1 MQPITITDNRLTTFY
16 KQNADF
22 DILHIN
28 LSDQTALSRLNW
40 HGLDQASIV
49 DLLKKYQRLLRLNPD
64 PNVAMA
70 LLGVAPVQSAVSAQ
84 AAPLPATEQVQATL
98 SLAAQPAPPAPV
110 SALPAQAA
118 PAAPTP
124 ATSTAQAPALD
135 SAHAIAAIPA
145 QQFVQQFAPAV
156 GGVEAAQQ
164 LHQDATTV
172 ATKTALLWANVQ
184 NVVASPYFRS
194 FQVNNISSD
203 IYQFEQFPDYQE
215 LFGSLNFCTCD
226 ECASIFGPAAYFVD
240 LMRIVDQYITTPN
253 AASIPPSLK
262 LSTRRPDLAQIALTC
277 ENTNNLVLFLDVVN
291 DILALKIANTLSLST
306 SAQTDP
312 VQASNAT
319 YQALASASYPFNL
332 PFNLPLEQIRAYLG
346 QLNTDLATVYRTF
359 NLSQEAVAR
368 EALRLSLEEY
378 ALITTPK
385 PTAADLSTAYGI
397 TVSAN
402 DPSILANQETFLA
415 QTGLSR
421 QDLQDLLNQNLSKAE
436 LDHSTIAHAFY
447 INEELSAGKTLQF
460 ATDGSDT
467 IANLDLPTL
476 DRLQRFIRLS
486 RKLNWSFA
494 DLDWTIQS
502 FQASE
507 ITPDLIQK
515 IAKIQQLQARLKL
528 PLNILSSFWSD
539 LKTTGVGMSGASQAP
554 FDIVFTNPQLLGRQA
569 PYHPQYVDTQG
580 NALNPLY
587 TDAVLTTANGGSSRI
602 ASGLRVGLDDLTLLI
617 ATFGKGGQLD
627 FTVQN
632 LSLLY
637 RHSRLAA
644 LLQLPLDAYLLLL
657 NLTGKLQ
664 PVFAPDDLLSLLD
677 TVDWLRSIGISVYEL
692 AYILRGTPSKY
703 VAGKYQAS
711 SIPTFLQVLLAL
723 GIDPQPVLTLEDIL
737 DWASLTQKLN
747 NPAQAGPGQRVW
759 SLLPTSIQQVI
770 TQVAAD
776 ATKLT
781 DQVKSDLLTAF
792 NGILQRPDFY
802 QAATFSGLSIPD
814 PVKALLQADTVL
826 SQNEIQKLN
835 RLLLQAAY
843 PQEIV
848 QITFKQLED
857 EWKEK
862 LLQQLATFVSSPV
875 DRVTALLE
883 IINRLLSS
891 SLPTGMHSYIE
902 VFLAPV
908 PSADTLKYVGQ
919 VLDALSRGLVLAEK
933 LQLKSSE
940 IASLRTAPAS
950 YGIATDFLSMSVDN
964 LKSLAA
970 FKQLAAA
977 FQDTQDQ
984 LLAYLASASAS
995 TTTLAT
1001 ITGWL
1006 EAQIQEVVSGH
1017 FQNLPQ
1023 VLTTVDGLVLLKK
1036 VFDLSTSL
1044 GVNIAFHDQILPLAT
1059 LPVQNNWAS
1068 YTSAASGIV
1077 DTIKARYNDDDWA
1090 VVNSQVLGAISER
1103 KRSALAG
1110 FLIWKL
1116 GLKNLRALTE
1126 YLLIDV
1132 EMSGCASISLIK
1144 QGILSLQMYLQRCR
1158 LNLEPGVTS
1167 IGIPSVWWEWMM
1179 NYSIWQANRK
1189 VFLYPE
1195 NYLDPGLR
1203 KNKSDLFQQLE
1214 SELLQADITQELVET
1229 AYIHYFD
1236 KFAELAKL
1244 NIVASY
1250 RCQLE
1255 QTNDQDAIDTLFLF
1269 ARTASEPATYYYR
1282 ECRYPTAPVPTW
1294 TPWSKID
1301 VNINAEYIAPAFAF
1315 NRLFVF
1321 WVESSQAQQSTVTNN
1336 QAQRTT
1342 VQKATIKYILQ
1353 TESKQW
1359 RQPQTLAKD
1368 IIIDVTSTDASIPDF
1383 HIDTE
1388 RLFWKKVYPLTLSE
1402 TGTQP
1407 EQLLVMFGDIPDLP
1421 TASPP
1426 IPAAPSQDPGIT
1438 QFDRQTYEGLQQGYL
1453 ATQNGIQGYGSLLP
1467 AITLSSDAA
1476 TENRY
1481 LLLPQAR
1488 VQAVTSSSGLSQG
1501 RSDLAATTVGN
1512 LAIFVGGYNS
1522 GVGFSAAV
1530 DIYNSTTGQWSSAQL
1545 SKPRTWL
1552 AATALGNLAFF
1563 VGGQGADYQPSNTI
1577 DIYNINTRQ
1586 WSSATLS
1593 QPRLQLAA
1601 TATNNQAFFAGGLN
1615 NNASGNLSDVVDIF
1629 STSTAQWSTAKLSQ
1643 PRSGLA
1649 ATSANNL
1656 ALFAG
1661 GMAASNTFSDVVDI
1675 YNASNGQWSTARLS
1689 QPRYQAAA
1697 TAANNQAFFA
1707 GGSSAS
1713 GPSDVVDIYNASTGQ
1728 WSMTRLSQPRYQLAA
1743 TAIGSVVLFAGGL
1756 SASGLSDVVDIYNVV
1771 SGQWSIARLSL
1782 ARSGLAATSAGGQA
1796 FFAGGISGIYRNT
1809 VDIFSSVASSAVVGI
1824 VDGTT
1829 LTARTVSPPLHASYM
1844 ADTDRA
1850 LLNHLIGYWPLDEGA
1865 GTVLYDRA
1873 SSHDGSTT
1881 GPASWQTVTDFP
1893 GTQTRSALQFGTQG
1907 DYLSLPPTSIPVGLE
1922 ITLSFWAY
1930 GGPSLPQAV
1939 SVFFATASNS
1949 AGTST
1954 RVVNVHLPWSDEMV
1968 YFDCGVD
1975 TSGTFDR
1982 IAKKAN
1988 SLDYKGKWSHWT
2000 FTKNVSLGE
2009 MKIYLNGL
2017 LWYAESNKT
2026 RPLVPVTQIMVGN
2039 GYDGKL
2045 AELHIWDTVLSAE
2058 QILVLAASDS
2068 PLLKDV
2074 SGQNAVALT
2083 VKNQADWMTFDN
2095 GDEAFL
2101 IVPQANVLKPL
2112 SDGLGVQEINIPGIK
2127 RGALALGYPGAR
2139 DASTLSGLKF
2149 SFTRLTTTV
2158 MRQLS
2163 QRVLVGGVDQL
2174 LTPEAQAI
2182 FELDFTRFQ
2191 PSSAVIAPTT
2201 NALDFRGP
2209 YGLYFQEI
2217 FFHIPLLVANA
2228 LNTNQ
2233 RFAEAQKW
2241 YHYIFNPT
2249 QTFKAVNAQNLLGYW
2264 SFNEGSGT
2272 ALVDTVGSHN
2282 GTIQGTASWQT
2293 VSDFP
2298 GTPSRAVLQLGVQGS
2313 CASLPPAS
2321 VPSGSEITVSF
2332 WAYGGAS
2339 LPKMGSV
2346 IYAVGSDGTSR
2357 ALNIHLPW
2365 SDENI
2370 YFDCGCDMSG
2380 GYDRIAYKAS
2390 PQDYKGTWTHW
2401 TFTKNT
2407 ALGEM
2412 KIYLNGQLWHAET
2425 GKTRP
2430 LIPVSKVVVGQD
2442 IPDNALYDGKIAELR
2457 IWNYAL
2463 SPEEA
2468 LLNAG
2473 DQSADRFWRYLPFR
2487 DNSQQ
2492 KLEALLQDSQALM
2505 AYNDDPF
2512 DPDAI
2517 AQLRLGAY
2525 QKAVVMKYI
2534 DNLLDWGD
2542 SLFTQD
2548 SWESITQA
2556 TLLYLLAY
2564 DLLGPRPESVG
2575 QCSPPAPKTFADIK
2589 AQYSSGNI
2597 PQFLLELEPMVSSNT
2612 ATVTSPAFN
2621 MIDAYFCVG
2630 ENNQFT
2636 AYWDRVDDRLYKI
2649 RHCQNIAGTF
2659 RQLALFEPPLNPAD
2673 LVRAAAS
2680 NIPLSA
2686 VAGLSAQVPHYR
2698 FDALLER
2705 AKNITSTLI
2714 QLGSTLL
2721 SVLEKKDV
2729 EQLSLLRAT
2738 QETVIQQLL
2747 NTTRQKQLD
2756 EANATLASLNQSLT
2770 AAQHRM
2776 GYYQDLVT
2784 RGLTSG
2790 EQDSQNLLISAVTF
2804 ETLATVL
2811 NTIASPA
2818 YAIPTIFGLADGGV
2832 SPGGV
2837 IAALADASG
2846 RIANT
2851 LNLGSSLAVTMAQYA
2866 RRMQEWQ
2873 FQLQMAQDDIDLINK
2888 QIVAAQLSAD
2898 IASSE
2903 LATQQK
2909 SSEQANEIQEFLQ
2922 RKFSNQD
2929 LYQWM
2934 LNRLSVLY
2942 FQMFKLALEVALTV
2956 QTAYQYELNR
2966 DDTFISF
2973 DYWDSLKQGLL
2984 AGEGLLFGLS
2994 QLEKAYLE
3002 HNSRRLEVEK
3012 TVSLLRLDPKAFL
3025 DLKNSGKCQFQLS
3038 EKLFDYDFP
3047 GHYCRQIKTIDISIP
3062 AIIGPYQNIN
3072 ATLTQLSNRVVVQAD
3087 QNAVAYLLTGQGN
3100 QPDTSILRSNWR
3112 RNQKIALS
3120 RGVNDSGLFEL
3131 NFRDE
3136 RYLPFEGT
3144 GAVSTWE
3151 LRLPKATNRIDF
3163 DNLSDII
3170 IHLSYTA
3177 LDAGD
3182 SLFTQKVQELL
3193 TTFEG
3198 AYYLNLN
3205 QSYPGAWHSF
3215 VSTQNG
3221 QNSQQLKVGISNQII
3236 PPHLTSVKL
3245 ENVYFKLTVPDST
3258 IPSAAAFLSL
3268 QIGNGSATPVSLNSS
3283 IATVSFNPPLDQFV
3297 GDWII
3302 NVDLTKVPQAL
3313 LKNGVLDPALFQN
3326 IECILCYQG
3335 EIDWTM

>member
-1 MQPITITDNRLTTFY
+1 MQPITDNRLATFY
-16 KQNADF
+16 KQNPNF
-22 DILHIN
+22 DILSFN
-28 LSDQTALSRLNW
+28 LSDQLALVGLNW
-40 HGLDQASIV
+40 QGLDQTSIV
-49 DLLKKYQRLLRLNPD
+49 ELLKKYQRLLRLHPD

-70 LLGVAPVQSAVSAQ
+70 LLGVSPAQSTVSAQ
-84 AAPLPATEQVQATL
+84 PAPPHAAGMAQAVL
-98 SLAAQPAPPAPV
+98 SLAAQPAPTPETSQAPV
-110 SALPAQAA
+110 SPSAAQAS
-118 PAAPTP
+118 T
-124 ATSTAQAPALD
+124 TSTAQTAGLD

-145 QQFVQQFAPAV
+145 TQFVRQFAPAV
-156 GGVEAAQQ
+156 GGVEVAQQ
-164 LHQDATTV
+164 IHQDATTV

-184 NVVASPYFRS
+184 NVVASPFFRAS
-194 FQVNNISSD
+194 QINNTNSD
-203 IYQFEQFPDYQE
+203 LYQFEQFPDYQE

-253 AASIPPSLK
+253 AASISPSLK
-262 LSTRRPDLAQIALTC
+262 LDTRRPDLARIALTC

-291 DILALKIANTLSLST
+291 DILALKVANLLPSSTATL
-306 SAQTDP
+306 TDV
-312 VQASNAT
+312 VQASNAA
-319 YQALASASYPFNL
+319 YMALTGASYPFNL

-346 QLNTDLATVYRTF
+346 QLNTDLATLYRTF
-359 NLSQEAVAR
+359 NLSQDAVAR
-368 EALRLSLEEY
+368 ESLQLSPEEY
-378 ALITTPK
+378 VLITTPK
-385 PTAADLSTAYGI
+385 PAAADLSNAYG
-397 TVSAN
+397 VS
-402 DPSILANQETFLA
+402 DPASLADQETFLA

-421 QDLQDLLNQNLSKAE
+421 QDLQDLLTQNLSKAE
-436 LDHSTIAHAFY
+436 MDTGTIAHAFY
-447 INEELSAGKTLQF
+447 INQGLGTGKALQL
-460 ATDGSDT
+460 ATDGSNIIT
-467 IANLDLPTL
+467 NLDLPTL
-476 DRLQRFIRLS
+476 DRLHRFIRLD
-486 RKLNWSFA
+486 RKLTWSFA
-494 DLDWTIQS
+494 DLDWVIQS
-502 FQASE
+502 FQAAE
-507 ITPDLIQK
+507 ITPDFIQK

-528 PLNILSSFWSD
+528 PLNVLCSFWYD
-539 LKTTGVGMSGASQAP
+539 LKTTGVGASGASQAL
-554 FDIVFTNPQLLGRQA
+554 FDTVFNNPQLLGRQA
-569 PYHPQYVDTQG
+569 PYHPRYVDGQG
-580 NALNPLY
+580 QALDPLY
-587 TDAVLTTANGGSSRI
+587 TDEVLTTATASSRI
-602 ASGLRVGLDDLTLLI
+602 AAGLRLSLDDFALLVT
-617 ATFGKGGQLD
+617 TFGKGGQID

-644 LLQLPLDAYLLLL
+644 LLHLSLDAYLLLL

-664 PVFAPDDLLSLLD
+664 PTFAPDDLLSLLD
-677 TVDWLRSIGISVYEL
+677 TVDWLNSAGISVYEL

-703 VAGKYQAS
+703 VAARYQAS
-711 SIPTFLQVLLAL
+711 SIPAFLQALLAL
-723 GIDPQPVLTLEDIL
+723 GIDPQPVLAMEDIL
-737 DWASLTQKLN
+737 DWTSLTQKLN
-747 NPAQAGPGQRVW
+747 NPAQAGPGQRLW
-759 SLLPTSIQQVI
+759 SLFPADIQQI
-770 TQVAAD
+770 IAQGAAGT
-776 ATKLT
+776 AQLT
-781 DQVKSDLLTAF
+781 DQQKSALLNAL
-792 NGILQRPDFY
+792 NVILQRPDFY
-802 QAATFSGLSIPD
+802 QDAAFTGLSISD
-814 PVKALLQADTVL
+814 QVKTLLHAGIVL

-843 PQEIV
+843 PQEIA
-848 QITFKQLED
+848 QITFKQIDD

-862 LLQQLATFVSSPV
+862 LLQQLATFVGSPV
-875 DRVTALLE
+875 DRVTALME
-883 IINRLLSS
+883 IINSVLSQN
-891 SLPTGMHSYIE
+891 LPTGMHSYIE
-902 VFLAPV
+902 VFLAPAQD
-908 PSADTLKYVGQ
+908 ADSLAYVGQ
-919 VLDALSRGLVLAEK
+919 ALDGLSRGLVLADK

-940 IASLRTAPAS
+940 IDSLRTSPSS
-950 YGIATDFLSMSVDN
+950 YGITTNFLALSIDN
-964 LKSLAA
+964 LKSLST
-970 FKQLAAA
+970 FKQLTVA
-977 FQDTQDQ
+977 FGDTQDQ
-984 LLAYLASASAS
+984 LLAYLISSAASA
-995 TTTLAT
+995 TTLAT
-1001 ITGWL
+1001 ITGWA
-1006 EAQIQEVVSGH
+1006 EAQIQEVVTGH
-1017 FQNLPQ
+1017 FQNMPRI
-1023 VLTTVDGLVLLKK
+1023 LTSVDGLATLKR
-1036 VFDLSTSL
+1036 VFDLSASL
-1044 GVNIAFHDQILPLAT
+1044 GVNIAFYDQILPLAA
-1059 LPVQNNWAS
+1059 LSVQNNWAA
-1068 YTSAASGIV
+1068 YTSAASGIT

-1090 VVNSQVLGAISER
+1090 TVNEQILGALSER
-1103 KRSALAG
+1103 RRSVLAG

-1158 LNLEPGVTS
+1158 LNLEPGVTN
-1167 IGIPSVWWEWMM
+1167 IDIPGAWWEWMM
-1179 NYSIWQANRK
+1179 NYRIWQANRK

-1195 NYLDPGLR
+1195 NYLDPSLR

-1214 SELLQADITQELVET
+1214 SELLQADISQEQVET

-1236 KFAELAKL
+1236 KFAEVAKL

-1250 RCQLE
+1250 RCLVE

-1269 ARTASEPATYYYR
+1269 GRTASEPATYYYR
-1282 ECRYPTAPVPTW
+1282 ECRYPTAPLPTW
-1294 TPWSKID
+1294 TSWSKID
-1301 VNINAEYIAPAFAF
+1301 VNINADYIAPAFAF

-1321 WVESSQAQQSTVTNN
+1321 WVEISQAQQSAVTNN
-1336 QAQRTT
+1336 QTQRTT

-1368 IIIDVTSTDASIPDF
+1368 VIINTTSTDPAVPDF

-1388 RLFWKKVYPLTLSE
+1388 RLFWKKVSPLTISE
-1402 TGTQP
+1402 TGTQQ
-1407 EQLLVMFGDIPDLP
+1407 EQILVMFGDIPDLP
-1421 TASPP
+1421 TASPQ
-1426 IPAAPSQDPGIT
+1426 IPASTSQDAGIAL
-1438 QFDRQTYEGLQQGYL
+1438 FDRQTYEGLQQGYL
-1453 ATQNGIQGYGSLLP
+1453 AAQSGIQGYSSLLP

-1476 TENRY
+1476 TENKF
-1481 LLLPQAR
+1481 LLLPQAD
-1488 VQAVTSSSGLSQG
+1488 VQAAISPSGLSQG
-1501 RSDLAATTVGN
+1501 RSDLTATTAGN
-1512 LAIFVGGYNS
+1512 LAFFAGGYNS
-1522 GVGFSAAV
+1522 DIGFSATV
-1530 DIYNSTTGQWSSAQL
+1530 DIYNAATGQWSSAQL
-1545 SKPRTWL
+1545 SKPRTVL
-1552 AATALGNLAFF
+1552 ASTAVGNVALFA
-1563 VGGQGADYQPSNTI
+1563 GGEGADYQSSSTV
-1577 DIYNINTRQ
+1577 DIYNATTGQ
-1586 WSSATLS
+1586 WSSAALS
-1593 QPRLQLAA
+1593 QPRLLLAA
-1601 TATNNQAFFAGGLN
+1601 TATNNQALFAGGLN
-1615 NNASGNLSDVVDIF
+1615 SNASGNLSDVIDIY
-1629 STSTAQWSTAKLSQ
+1629 TASSGQWSTAKLSQ
-1643 PRSGLA
+1643 PRYNLA
-1649 ATSANNL
+1649 ATSANNQ

-1661 GMAASNTFSDVVDI
+1661 GLAANNAFSDVVDIYTASSGQWSTARLSQPRDQFAATAAGNLAFFAGGVASSGLSDVVDI
-1675 YNASNGQWSTARLS
+1675 YNASNGQWSTVRLS
-1689 QPRYQAAA
+1689 QPRYRLVA
-1697 TAANNQAFFA
+1697 TTVGN
-1707 GGSSAS
+1707 
-1713 GPSDVVDIYNASTGQ
+1713 
-1728 WSMTRLSQPRYQLAA
+1728 L
-1743 TAIGSVVLFAGGL
+1743 VLFAGGL
-1756 SASGLSDVVDIYNVV
+1756 TASGLSDVVDIYNIV
-1771 SGQWSIARLSL
+1771 SGQWRIARLSL
-1782 ARSGLAATSAGGQA
+1782 ARSGLTATSAGGQA
-1796 FFAGGISGIYRNT
+1796 FFAGGISALYRNT
-1809 VDIFSSVASSAVVGI
+1809 VDIFSSTASSSVVGI
-1824 VDGTT
+1824 IEGAT
-1829 LTARTVSPPLHASYM
+1829 LTAKTVSPPLHASYI

-1850 LLNHLIGYWPLDEGA
+1850 LLDHLVGYWPLGEGS
-1865 GTVLYDRA
+1865 GTVMYDNA
-1873 SSHDGSTT
+1873 SSHDGSVVGTV
-1881 GPASWQTVTDFP
+1881 SWQTATDFP
-1893 GTQTRSALQFGTQG
+1893 GTQTRSVLQFGAQG
-1907 DYLSLPPTSIPVGLE
+1907 SYLSLPPTSIPVGSE
-1922 ITLSFWAY
+1922 ITVSFWAY

-1939 SVFFATASNS
+1939 SVLYATGIDGKA
-1949 AGTST
+1949 
-1954 RVVNVHLPWSDEMV
+1954 RVLNVHLPWSDETV
-1968 YFDCGVD
+1968 YFDCGSDVG
-1975 TSGTFDR
+1975 GTDATEPFDR
-1982 IAKKAN
+1982 IARKAS
-1988 SLDYKGKWSHWT
+1988 SLDYKGKWSHWA
-2000 FTKNVSLGE
+2000 FTKNAIRGE

-2017 LWYAESNKT
+2017 LWYAESGKT
-2026 RPLVPVTQIMVGN
+2026 RPLTPVGQVTVGN
-2039 GYDGKL
+2039 GYDGKV
-2045 AELHIWDTVLSAE
+2045 AELHIWDTALSAE
-2058 QILVLAASDS
+2058 QILFLASSGS
-2068 PLLKDV
+2068 PLLKDI

-2083 VKNQADWMTFDN
+2083 VKNQADWMIFNN

-2101 IVPQANVLKPL
+2101 ITPQANALQPINA
-2112 SDGLGVQEINIPGIK
+2112 GLGVQEINIPGIK
-2127 RGALALGYPGAR
+2127 RGALALNYPGAR
-2139 DASTLSGLKF
+2139 DASTLSSLKF
-2149 SFTRLTTTV
+2149 AFTRLTTTSI
-2158 MRQLS
+2158 RQLS

-2182 FELDFTRFQ
+2182 FELDFARFQ
-2191 PSSAVIAPTT
+2191 PSSAVIPPIT

-2249 QTFKAVNAQNLLGYW
+2249 QTFKAVNAHHLLGNW
-2264 SFNEGSGT
+2264 QFNEGSGT
-2272 ALVDTVGSHN
+2272 AIVDTAGNHN

-2298 GTPSRAVLQLGVQGS
+2298 GTPSRSVLQLGTQG
-2313 CASLPPAS
+2313 CYASLPPAS
-2321 VPSGSEITVSF
+2321 MPSGSEITVSF
-2332 WAYGGAS
+2332 WAYGGSS
-2339 LPKMGSV
+2339 LPERGS
-2346 IYAVGSDGTSR
+2346 ILYAVGSDGVSR

-2365 SDENI
+2365 SDENL
-2370 YFDCGCDMSG
+2370 YFDCGCDASG
-2380 GYDRIAYKAS
+2380 TYDRLYHKAS
-2390 PQDYKGTWTHW
+2390 PQDYKGKWTHW

-2412 KIYLNGQLWHAET
+2412 KIYLNGQLWHT
-2425 GKTRP
+2425 KGGQTRP
-2430 LIPVSKVVVGQD
+2430 LIPVSKVVVGLD

-2492 KLEALLQDSQALM
+2492 KLEAMLQDSQALT

-2548 SWESITQA
+2548 TWESITQA

-2589 AQYSSGNI
+2589 AQYSGGNI
-2597 PQFLLELEPMVSSNT
+2597 PQFLLELEP
-2612 ATVTSPAFN
+2612 TVTSDTTAVTSSAFN
-2621 MIDAYFCVG
+2621 MINAYFCVS
-2630 ENNQFT
+2630 ENDQFT

-2659 RQLALFEPPLNPAD
+2659 RQLALFEPPINPAD

-2680 NIPLSA
+2680 NIPISA
-2686 VAGLSAQVPHYR
+2686 ATGLAAQVPHYR
-2698 FDALLER
+2698 FEALLER
-2705 AKNITSTLI
+2705 AKNITGTLT
-2714 QLGSTLL
+2714 QMGATMLN
-2721 SVLEKKDV
+2721 VLEKKDT

-2738 QETVIQQLL
+2738 QETVLQQLI

-2756 EANATLASLNQSLT
+2756 EANATLDSLNKSLA
-2770 AAQHRM
+2770 AAQHRTD
-2776 GYYQDLVT
+2776 YYQGLVT

-2790 EQDSQNLLISAVTF
+2790 EQDSQNLLISALAF
-2804 ETLATVL
+2804 EALATVL

-2851 LNLGSSLAVTMAQYA
+2851 LNLGSYLAATMAQYD

-2873 FQLQMAQDDIDLINK
+2873 FQLQMAQDDVDLLNK
-2888 QIVAAQLSAD
+2888 QIVAAQIGAA

-2909 SSEQANEIQEFLQ
+2909 ISEQVNEIQDFLQ

-2984 AGEGLLFGLS
+2984 VGEGLLLGLS
-2994 QLEKAYLE
+2994 QLEKAYVE
-3002 HNSRRLEVEK
+3002 NNSRRLEVEK
-3012 TVSLLRLDPKAFL
+3012 TISLLQLDPNAFL
-3025 DLKNSGKCQFQLS
+3025 DLKNTGKCQFQLS

-3047 GHYCRQIKTIDISIP
+3047 GHYCRQIKTIGISIP
-3062 AIIGPYQNIN
+3062 AIIGPYQNIK
-3072 ATLTQLSNRVVVQAD
+3072 ATLTQLSDRVLIQAD

-3120 RGVNDSGLFEL
+3120 RGVNDSGMFEL
-3131 NFRDE
+3131 NFKDE

-3163 DNLSDII
+3163 ANLSDVI

-3182 SLFTQKVQELL
+3182 GPFTQKVQALL

-3198 AYYLNLN
+3198 AYYLSLN

-3215 VSTQNG
+3215 MTTQNG
-3221 QNSQQLKVGISNQII
+3221 QKSQQLKVGISNQII
-3236 PPHLTSVKL
+3236 PPHLTDVKL
-3245 ENVYFKLTVPDST
+3245 ENVYFKLDVPDGT
-3258 IPSAAAFLSL
+3258 MIPSGATFLSA
-3268 QIGNGSATPVSLNSS
+3268 QIGNGSATTVSLNSNT
-3283 IATVSFNPPLDQFV
+3283 ATVSFNPPLDQFV

-3302 NVDLTKVPQAL
+3302 SVDLTKVPQAL

-3335 EIDWTM
+3335 EINWNM